1 MWTTLAIVLGV
12 VVLPAGAA
20 HAAGKRHS
28 VPDWAKP
35 ALHYLVDAGWVERSE
50 FDANAP
56 MGRREFSALMTK
68 AFEGGFSRTRG
79 EVTAAEVSAA
89 LVRKLD
95 RGALAEQLDAVHSPD
110 GWEPGVSK
118 WFGTEI
124 VSRELGLRRDRAT
137 SEDAFEASASESM
150 TQADI
155 AWAIWQAKTSPDT
168 WSADALDGFKIQDYS
183 ESQRAVVRY
192 ALSLVGAPYVWGG
205 EWPSKTPEGYPYGA
219 QMHGGFDCSG
229 FSWYVLREKTS
240 SWSPNDRPYKGWAL
254 DERSS
259 YDMAGGIPR
268 RKRIKYRELEP
279 GDLVFFAST
288 GRDAKASDV
297 YHAGIYLGDG
307 WMVHSS
313 GSRAG
318 ISLGEIGPGAWWH
331 DQLAWGRRVIK
342 D

>member
-1 MWTTLAIVLGV
+1 MWTALAFVLGAV
-12 VVLPAGAA
+12 ALPAAPA
-20 HAAGKRHS
+20 LAGDQRS
-28 VPDWAKP
+28 EVPEWVKP
-35 ALHYLVDAGWVERSE
+35 ALHYLVDAGYLKRAE
-50 FDANAP
+50 FDANQP
-56 MGRREFSALMTK
+56 MSRAQFTVLMKK
-68 AFEGGFSRTRG
+68 AFGGGFSRMRG

-95 RGALAEQLDAVHSPD
+95 RETLADQLRQIHSPD
-110 GWEPGVSK
+110 GWDPGVSK
-118 WFGTEI
+118 WFGTEV

-137 SEDAFEASASESM
+137 SEDTFEASASEAMS
-150 TQADI
+150 QADI

-168 WSADALDGFKIQDYS
+168 WSADALEGFALQDYS
-183 ESQRAVVRY
+183 ESRRQVVHY

-229 FSWYVLREKTS
+229 FSWYVLRAKTDT
-240 SWSPNDRPYKGWAL
+240 WAPIDRPYKGWEL

-268 RKRIKYRELEP
+268 RQRLSYRELEP
-279 GDLVFFAST
+279 ADLVFFAST
-288 GRDAKASDV
+288 GKDAKASDV

-318 ISLGEIGPGAWWH
+318 ISLGEIGPGSWWH
-331 DQLAWGRRVIK
+331 DQLAWGRRVIT